1 MGNLRTVLGSSGD
14 YILTILQFSAWDTL
28 VFLWEI
34 RDIQC
39 NTTNSQR
46 TKMPIFLCM
55 AAVLSRSSSQWEL
68 HLHLSGKCWSVSAT
82 SVSHWERNVE
92 KLDGQTSR
100 YEIKGWTENLLRST
114 LSGFK
119 VRSGRRIYIRG
130 GKKCWEKAQW
140 LLNHFHVLRN
150 KAALN
155 KLYIVL
161 WGIIR
166 SVLQNSYRIQPVE

>member
-1 MGNLRTVLGSSGD
+1 MWSSEQEHNYQSEKRTETGDIGTEQVCLCLRDRSATACSGTLTWNKIQIWILRGKSENSFWVLGSSGD

-68 HLHLSGKCWSVSAT
+68 RLHLSGKCWSVSAT
-82 SVSHWERNVE
+82 SVSHRERNVE

-100 YEIKGWTENLLRST
+100 YEIKGWTENQGLK
-114 LSGFK
+114 FAK
-119 VRSGRRIYIRG
+119 
-130 GKKCWEKAQW
+130 E
-140 LLNHFHVLRN
+140 H
-150 KAALN
+150 
-155 KLYIVL
+155 
-161 WGIIR
+161 
-166 SVLQNSYRIQPVE
+166 P